1 MTFDFEKWLAN
12 YEKLFQF
19 DEPDIRVKVA
29 RTSPYTITLS
39 INGTIIKKWK
49 VSEFVQKWVDT
60 KKFR

>member
-12 YEKLFQF
+12 YEKLLQF
-19 DEPDIRVKVA
+19 DDPDTRVKVA

-39 INGTIIKKWK
+39 TNGTTIKEWK